1 MTFSSVTNDTA
12 PVKTHH
18 VYITASG
25 VFLPHAAV
33 DNDNMERILG
43 QVSERPSRARRMILR
58 SNGIKSRHYAV
69 DAETL
74 QPTHTNAALT
84 AEAVRALTAASFD
97 LDQLECLVCG
107 TSIPDQL
114 FPNHAAMV
122 QGELA
127 LPALEA
133 TATSGV
139 CLSGLAALRYA
150 YLTVLS
156 GQHRNAVATGSEL
169 SSALMR
175 AHNFQNDAP
184 DESDARLAELEK
196 APEIAFEK
204 DFLRWMLSDG
214 AGALLLEST
223 PRSDRTNLRIDWI
236 EMRSYAG
243 EMEACMFAGAT
254 KRDDGTL
261 AGWGPMTKQQRAD
274 TSVLTVTQDVKLL
287 NEHVITYTLEKPLR
301 AVVDKYELRADDI
314 DYFLPHYS
322 SEYFR
327 ERVAAGLNNVDF
339 SISQERWFTN
349 LTRKGN
355 TGSASI
361 YIMLDELLATRDLRS
376 GQKIL
381 CWVPESGRF
390 SGGLMHLTV
399 A

>member
-1 MTFSSVTNDTA
+1 MTNS
-12 PVKTHH
+12 
-18 VYITASG
+18 VYITATG
-25 VFLPHAAV
+25 IFLPHDPVA
-33 DNDNMERILG
+33 NDDMERILG
-43 QVSERPSRARRMILR
+43 QVGERPSRARRMILR

-69 DAETL
+69 DSQTL
-74 QPTHTNAALT
+74 QPTFTNAALT
-84 AEAVRALTAASFD
+84 AQAVRALSSAFD
-97 LDQLECLVCG
+97 LAQLECLVCG
-107 TSIPDQL
+107 TSLPDQL
-114 FPNHAAMV
+114 FPNHASMV

-139 CLSGLAALRYA
+139 CLSGLASLRYA
-150 YLTVLS
+150 YLSVLS

-214 AGALLLEST
+214 AGAFLLEPT

-243 EMEACMFAGAT
+243 EMEPCMYAGAI
-254 KRDDGTL
+254 KRADGGL
-261 AGWGPMTKQQRAD
+261 DGWAPMTKQQRAES
-274 TSVLTVTQDVKLL
+274 SVLTVTQDVKLL
-287 NEHVITYTLEKPLR
+287 NESVIAYTLEKPLR
-301 AVVDKYELRADDI
+301 DVIAKYKLRTDDI
-314 DYFLPHYS
+314 DYFVPHYS

-327 ERVAAGLNNVDF
+327 DRVETGLRNVDF
-339 SISQERWFTN
+339 PVPQQRWFTN

-361 YIMLDELLATRDLRS
+361 YIMLDELLTSGDLRS
-376 GQKIL
+376 GQKLL

-399 A
+399 V